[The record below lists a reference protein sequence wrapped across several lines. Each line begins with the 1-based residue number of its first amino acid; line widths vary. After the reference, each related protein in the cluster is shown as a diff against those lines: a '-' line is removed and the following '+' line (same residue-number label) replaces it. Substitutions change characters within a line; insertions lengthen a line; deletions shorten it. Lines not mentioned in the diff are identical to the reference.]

1 MTFDKLEKNLM
12 DVIQE
17 EQAKLGFRRE
27 KIRLYYPLT
36 TLNHLLDTEDT
47 AEQMEITLAGQPESM
62 TRKLG
67 NLDVPAE
74 ETASVSVFRRRA
86 VLMSM
91 SILRRQDLSM
101 N

>member
-47 AEQMEITLAGQPESM
+47 AEQMEITLAGQPETLM
-62 TRKLG
+62 L
-67 NLDVPAE
+67 PAE
-74 ETASVSVFRRRA
+74 ENASVSVFRRRA

>member
-1 MTFDKLEKNLM
+1 MA
-12 DVIQE
+12 V
-17 EQAKLGFRRE
+17 
-27 KIRLYYPLT
+27 
-36 TLNHLLDTEDT
+36 LDTEDT

-67 NLDVPAE
+67 NLDVTRR

>member
-67 NLDVPAE
+67 TLMLPAE